1 MSKNNKLIK
10 IMLIA
15 LLCFSMC
22 FTIFSKPE
30 KTYASEGTITVTA
43 SAGEIIA
50 GNTITVEVKLNNP
63 AGITSANFELI
74 YDGNIFAYVSGMD
87 GSGFNGVIP

>member
-10 IMLIA
+10 MMLIA
-15 LLCFSMC
+15 LLCISIC

-30 KTYASEGTITVTA
+30 KTYASEGTITVKA
-43 SAGEIIA
+43 SAGEVIA

-63 AGITSANFELI
+63 AGITSANLNL
-74 YDGNIFAYVSGMD
+74 YMMVIFSLMSVAWMAQDSME
-87 GSGFNGVIP
+87 